1 MSLMNILINGSSG
14 GLFRLGPNA
23 SAEPDSTEARQKR
36 VNGRRGLSAY
46 FVTGGP
52 FFEMMRKQYKI
63 QRVEVRYHASGGIEG

>member
-1 MSLMNILINGSSG
+1 MSLMNILINGGSG

-36 VNGRRGLSAY
+36 VNGRLGLSAY

-63 QRVEVRYHASGGIEG
+63 QRVEVCYRTSGGIVG